1 MTLTMNRL
9 VYVDIAKGIAIIL
22 VVIGH
27 ILQFNLSG
35 TSKNILFNWIYA
47 FHMPVFMM
55 LSGYVSGNK
64 SINNSP
70 LSPLK
75 QIRKKFSQLIVPF
88 LIWGSII
95 MPLIN
100 NYSIYDWGENFLN
113 LINSPHRGA
122 WFLLSL
128 FFIHLYFI
136 IGINISNK
144 IKVPY
149 SDFLGTIIMLIVIC
163 VLGRYFTFGSLD
175 NSFYFPIRY
184 YIMYLFGYFCNK
196 YFQKIVFSQTITII
210 SLVIFSLLINK
221 YNFASSSSILQIS
234 ISIPASIII
243 VNLSQYL
250 EKSQIIDKKII
261 KNKINDSLICLG
273 KNSIVIYLVHIPLI
287 VLVNNQ
293 INSNDITPSFLLICC
308 LFVAIVICYIC
319 IGIGDLCKYCP
330 IINKLLFGK

>member
-1 MTLTMNRL
+1 MNRL

-55 LSGYVSGNK
+55 LSGYVSAYK
-64 SINNSP
+64 ADQIS
-70 LSPLK
+70 LSSSFK
-75 QIRKKFSQLIVPF
+75 QVRKKFSQLIIPF

-95 MPLIN
+95 MPMIK
-100 NYSIYDWGENFLN
+100 NYSIYDWGENFVN
-113 LINSPHRGA
+113 LINSPHIGA

-149 SDFLGTIIMLIVIC
+149 SDFIGSIIVFIIICLLGQ
-163 VLGRYFTFGSLD
+163 YFTFYSLD
-175 NSFYFPIRY
+175 NSFYFPIKY
-184 YIMYLFGYFCNK
+184 YLMYLFGYFCNK
-196 YFQKIVFSQTITII
+196 YFQKLVFSQTITII
-210 SLVIFSLLINK
+210 SLVVFSLLINK
-221 YNFASSSSILQIS
+221 YDFASSSSILQIL
-234 ISIPASIII
+234 ISIPASIILI
-243 VNLSQYL
+243 NLSQYL
-250 EKSQIIDKKII
+250 EKTQIINEKAF
-261 KNKINDSLICLG
+261 KNKINDYLICLG
-273 KNSIVIYLVHIPLI
+273 KNSLVIYLVHIPFI
-287 VLVNNQ
+287 VIVNNQ
-293 INSNDITPSFLLICC
+293 INSDLITPPFLFICC
-308 LFVAIVICYIC
+308 LLIAIIICYIC

-330 IINKLLFGK
+330 CLNKVLFGK